1 MSIAE
6 LKEVVKGYFANPKAD
21 DPLTAS
27 AAELVKAL
35 KVRNEI
41 NHFEYSEELK
51 RWTP

>member
-6 LKEVVKGYFANPKAD
+6 LKEVVKGYFANPKTD
-21 DPLTAS
+21 DPPAAS
-27 AAELVKAL
+27 VAELVKAI
-35 KVRNEI
+35 KVRDEI